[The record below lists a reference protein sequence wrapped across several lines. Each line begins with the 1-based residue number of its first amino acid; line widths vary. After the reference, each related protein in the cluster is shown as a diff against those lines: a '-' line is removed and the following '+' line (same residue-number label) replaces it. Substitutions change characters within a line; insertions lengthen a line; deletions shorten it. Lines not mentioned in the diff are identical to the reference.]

1 MIMKGSSVCLLDL
14 IVGYQRMQVLCQNL
28 QLLCGDIGNTCI
40 QAYTKEKFYI
50 RCGPGFGE
58 HQHSI
63 AVIVQARYGL
73 TPSAEKFSA
82 VLVNSLPVIGFKP
95 NRFDRN
101 VWTRM
106 CDSRDGYAYIC
117 THADVFMVVAMGQ
130 TMWIVAKR
138 LSSS

>member
-1 MIMKGSSVCLLDL
+1 MLVSKLIPRKSSTFVVVLDL
-14 IVGYQRMQVLCQNL
+14 VNTSIP
-28 QLLCGDIGNTCI
+28 LLLLF
-40 QAYTKEKFYI
+40 K
-50 RCGPGFGE
+50 
-58 HQHSI
+58 
-63 AVIVQARYGL
+63 ARYGL
-73 TPSAEKFSA
+73 PPSAEKFST